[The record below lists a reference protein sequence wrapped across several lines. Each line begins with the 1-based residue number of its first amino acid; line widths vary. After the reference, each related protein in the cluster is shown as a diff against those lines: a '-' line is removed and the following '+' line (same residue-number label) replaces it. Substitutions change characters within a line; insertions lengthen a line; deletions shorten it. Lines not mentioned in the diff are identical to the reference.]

1 MLMYQM
7 QQFFRKLRN
16 REEGAGL
23 AEYALLLALIAVV
36 CIATLRVLGTNI
48 SAIFTQIATALGA
61 A

>member
-1 MLMYQM
+1 MRAFVALVASG
-7 QQFFRKLRN
+7 R
-16 REEGAGL
+16 A
-23 AEYALLLALIAVV
+23 AEYALLVALIAVV